1 MGHCQIPIERVIN
14 YHFTWHTRHLSYE
27 YIARFPS
34 PPFESSASFLVSI
47 AESFLGWRLQFKEW
61 QSKGRTTKANNC
73 SEAKLRTETIK
84 IGTTVIGRPS
94 SFYLKTKT
102 VKNLQQKKKS
112 SLKWIPPAFF
122 WPQTDKGKVDDM
134 AAATRERSSLHHIT
148 LAKPICYLMP
158 GK

>member
-1 MGHCQIPIERVIN
+1 MACLNLSKGRKSSSSPKSFSLLMGHCQIPIERVIN

-27 YIARFPS
+27 DITRFPS

-94 SFYLKTKT
+94 PFYLKTKT
-102 VKNLQQKKKS
+102 VKNLQQKKNI
-112 SLKWIPPAFF
+112 LWNGF
-122 WPQTDKGKVDDM
+122 PQLFL
-134 AAATRERSSLHHIT
+134 APRQIRE
-148 LAKPICYLMP
+148 K
-158 GK
+158 